1 MRALDGKEKRS
12 QSSFEREVMKRLET
26 AGYRVAPQWKVG
38 SFRIDLVVEGNGK
51 RLAIECDG
59 DRYHPLERL
68 QEDMDRQSILERMG
82 WIFTRIRSTEFF
94 RNPDRTMKPI
104 LEKLEL
110 LQIFP
115 KSTKP
120 VGPGKQLGSTD
131 LVDRLI
137 RRAEELRSSWTGR
150 ESTESRSQTSQHSAK
165 QAALS

>member
-1 MRALDGKEKRS
+1 MT
-12 QSSFEREVMKRLET
+12 RLAT
-26 AGYRVAPQWKVG
+26 AGYQVASQWRVG
-38 SFRIDLVVEGNGK
+38 SFRIDLVVEGDDK

-59 DRYHPLERL
+59 DRYHPLESL
-68 QEDMDRQSILERMG
+68 AEDMERQSVLERMG
-82 WIFTRIRSTEFF
+82 WIFTRIRATEFF
-94 RNPDRTMKPI
+94 RNPDRAMKPI

-150 ESTESRSQTSQHSAK
+150 EATESRPQTSQHSAK